1 MVGEEVLAGTARLE
15 VPNLRSD
22 YDCSAGN
29 ALAAS
34 QWLAPALG
42 VAVVV
47 AFDVVVVVAAGALLA
62 LVPWPQP
69 VVGRLAV
76 GSAFAAAVAE
86 AGGVGEGSR
95 KAVLPS
101 VASWWP
107 FVAGSCSASGLGNP
121 YPCRLAAG
129 ACVAV
134 AGACIA
140 AGRSA
145 VAATL

>member
-1 MVGEEVLAGTARLE
+1 VGEEVLAGTARLE
-15 VPNLRSD
+15 VPNLRFD
-22 YDCSAGN
+22 YDCSAEN
-29 ALAAS
+29 ALAAL

-42 VAVVV
+42 VAVVAV
-47 AFDVVVVVAAGALLA
+47 AFDVVVVDALLA

-69 VVGRLAV
+69 VVDHLAV

-86 AGGVGEGSR
+86 AGDVVEGSR
-95 KAVLPS
+95 KTVLPS

-121 YPCRLAAG
+121 CPCRLAVG
-129 ACVAV
+129 AYV